1 MDVASV
7 RKPEFTSRED
17 SAQDFAVKTR
27 DLASGLGAGT
37 LRNGLEPSLQI
48 GLIGFNADSGDP
60 SEVHS
65 AERDNVGDREVS
77 ARNEWAVRQN
87 LIVKQEKDGCERS
100 VRGESPRFLQSPEM
114 FRE

>member
-1 MDVASV
+1 MAVASV
-7 RKPEFTSRED
+7 RKPKFTSRED
-17 SAQDFAVKTR
+17 SAQDFAMKTR

-65 AERDNVGDREVS
+65 AEGHAPQRCSLFPQKADNVAS
-77 ARNEWAVRQN
+77 SSQPPLAHKA
-87 LIVKQEKDGCERS
+87 LKLC
-100 VRGESPRFLQSPEM
+100 
-114 FRE
+114 